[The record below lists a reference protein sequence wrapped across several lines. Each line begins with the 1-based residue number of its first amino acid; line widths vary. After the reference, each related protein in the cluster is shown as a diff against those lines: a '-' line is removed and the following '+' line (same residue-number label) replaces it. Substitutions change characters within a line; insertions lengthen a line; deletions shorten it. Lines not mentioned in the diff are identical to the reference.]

1 MNLSHTQIG
10 DATEY
15 RFFLYCIENGIDIS
29 KPLTN
34 NLPYDCII
42 DFHGKLLKIQIKT
55 GYDCTTQDSFRFNC
69 KSTSKNYNE
78 VTMKT
83 YEGKIDG
90 FITWYKEKPENFYY
104 IPINK
109 ANKSTMIIYYGNN
122 PTKNQNYHLDYLFNI

>member
-1 MNLSHTQIG
+1 MNLSHTQTG

-15 RFFLYCIENGIDIS
+15 RFFLYCIEHGIDIS

-42 DFHGKLLKIQIKT
+42 DYKNKLLKIQIKT
-55 GYDCTTQDSFRFNC
+55 GYNCSSKDSFMFNC

-90 FITWYKEKPENFYY
+90 FITWFKDIPENFYY
-104 IPINK
+104 IPVEK
-109 ANKSTMIIYYGNN
+109 ANKSTMVIYYGDS
-122 PTKNQNYHLDYLFNI
+122 PRKNQNYHLDFIFT